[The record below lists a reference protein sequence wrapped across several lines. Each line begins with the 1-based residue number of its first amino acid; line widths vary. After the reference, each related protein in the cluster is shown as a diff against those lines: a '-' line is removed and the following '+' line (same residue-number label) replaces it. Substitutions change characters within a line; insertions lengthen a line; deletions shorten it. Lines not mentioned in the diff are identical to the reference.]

1 MSRITGSAAQRV
13 KAGCLFNLPASKTPP
28 LEIMERGTAG
38 HLLSEGLVK
47 LVGCDDAIDDPAFW
61 PRHSRRLR
69 LEDGIQPHAP
79 LERFPDLL
87 PIFLACQDQAAE
99 IFCEGSVWETETPLA
114 WNPITKKARRLKSD
128 GHRDYSRAKKGEWCT
143 TLDALSL
150 LPASASAVIV
160 DHKWPSGDHIDPARY
175 EATQEFHASAVDA
188 LTRAGDLNLAE
199 ITYLLLFWLPDGLRV
214 VETVYDRG
222 DLDRIAD
229 QWRQAAQRQRL
240 GDTVATPGQ
249 HCKSSYCSG
258 LREGTC
264 PAVQDIGAAALVKI
278 TATGARRPALPRI
291 FDGGGGELTTAQAA
305 ETAALLPAL
314 KSLVANADA
323 ATRRAADAA
332 GGLTLADGSVYSGR
346 THHSQKITL
355 NDAGIAALR
364 ALGAEGAVSPATT
377 KAALRRTL
385 GSKEGLEQAMA
396 ALDGAGCVTSVP
408 VTKYEIRKP

>member
-13 KAGCLFNLPASKTPP
+13 KAGCVFDLAASKTPP

-38 HLLSEGLVK
+38 HRLSEE
-47 LVGCDDAIDDPAFW
+47 AIHCRELANAP
-61 PRHSRRLR
+61 SRLYA
-69 LEDGIQPHAP
+69 GIVSD
-79 LERFPDLL
+79 LERFPDLW
-87 PIFLACQDQAAE
+87 PIFEACQDQAAE

-114 WNPITKKARRLKSD
+114 WNPITQKARRLKSD

-150 LPASASAVIV
+150 LRTSAIIV
-160 DHKWPSGDHIDPARY
+160 DHKWPSGNHIDPARY

-188 LTRAGDLNLAE
+188 LTRAGDLNNFCRTVE

-214 VETVYDRG
+214 VETVYDRD

-240 GDTVATPGQ
+240 GDTMATPGP

-278 TATGARRPALPRI
+278 TAAGDSRPALPRI

-314 KSLVANADA
+314 KSLVSNAEA

-332 GGLTLADGSVYSGR
+332 GGITLADGSVYSGR

-355 NDAGIAALR
+355 NDGGIAALR
-364 ALGAEGAVSPATT
+364 ALGAEAAVSPATT
-377 KAALRRTL
+377 KDALKRAL
-385 GSKEGLEQAMA
+385 GSKEGLDQAMA
-396 ALDGAGCVTSVP
+396 ALDGAGCVKSVP